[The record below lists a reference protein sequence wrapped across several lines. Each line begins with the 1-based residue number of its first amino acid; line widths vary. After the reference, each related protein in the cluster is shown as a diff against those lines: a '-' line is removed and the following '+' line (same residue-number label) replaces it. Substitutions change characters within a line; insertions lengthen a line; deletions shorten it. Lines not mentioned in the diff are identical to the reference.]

1 MREIRKSGSEGGV
14 GFNPPFLP
22 LSFTMLE
29 LGAGSSCYFHYA
41 GTGRWKL
48 LLLSLRRNWELEAQ
62 ATFTTPGLGAGSSCY
77 FHYDGTGSWKLLLL
91 SLRRNWELETQ
102 ARRVSLPLRWI
113 SLARAP
119 CICISSLRSTS
130 TNRLFLTRTL
140 PPTTKSDTCRAWQM
154 SKASTGFSHPFA

>member
-77 FHYDGTGSWKLLLL
+77 FHCAGTGSWKLRPEECRFHSDGFRWRVPRVFASVHLGRHRLIGYSLLAHYRRRL
-91 SLRRNWELETQ
+91 SQTPAERGR
-102 ARRVSLPLRWI
+102 
-113 SLARAP
+113 
-119 CICISSLRSTS
+119 
-130 TNRLFLTRTL
+130 
-140 PPTTKSDTCRAWQM
+140 
-154 SKASTGFSHPFA
+154 